1 MMKMKHGAL
10 SLCMLSR
17 LVPST
22 PSSLLCG
29 MVQLVRYNTR
39 SVIRGKDRVDLLEQ
53 SELSPKER
61 AQIWRLEM
69 GPHLRE
75 GGNPCVVRIHLG
87 SEDEPK
93 NFIAHYTGCH
103 VRTWKYQDK
112 DVPPGNVV
120 ISEHVNLLV
129 SSVKPTLFAFIID
142 AVNIGSTRPHA
153 SSALEETSLISSIVV
168 NLPLSAN
175 LISFVALG
183 FLLFVNST
191 NIVTNMLPSYACV
204 DFTEEVFA
212 GTNVVD
218 STIVHC
224 ALENASI
231 GVAPSVI
238 LARLGPLNDES
249 LETPNSEPLKAL
261 TPLTIFYPWKGNTD
275 AKRWFHPEAASKRL
289 SNLFSSSIFLLSL

>member
-1 MMKMKHGAL
+1 MKHGAL

-69 GPHLRE
+69 GPHLRYKE
-75 GGNPCVVRIHLG
+75 VCTMRNMIHLG

-112 DVPPGNVV
+112 DVPPGGNNKDVIAFFQVV
-120 ISEHVNLLV
+120 AKSGVYKTTCFKCFGGN
-129 SSVKPTLFAFIID
+129 K
-142 AVNIGSTRPHA
+142 
-153 SSALEETSLISSIVV
+153 
-168 NLPLSAN
+168 
-175 LISFVALG
+175 
-183 FLLFVNST
+183 
-191 NIVTNMLPSYACV
+191 ACV